1 MATTARPQIAPRVSL
16 EQYLFDEAHR
26 PDKHEFHAGYVY
38 AMAGGSHA
46 HSIMQARAS
55 GELYSQLKRSRCT
68 VAGPDIKV
76 WIAKEQTALYPDVLV
91 ACGKAVY
98 HQSDQQLL
106 TNPTVVVEVLS
117 PSTRDYDL
125 GKKFL
130 LYRQLLSLQ
139 EYLLLEPD
147 EVYVIHY
154 SKDAKGAWRKKTHQL
169 TDAVIELPS
178 IKASLALRDL
188 YPNA

>member
-1 MATTARPQIAPRVSL
+1 MATTARPQIAPRISL
-16 EQYLFDEAHR
+16 DQYLFDEAHR

-38 AMAGGSHA
+38 AMAGGSLSHA
-46 HSIMQARAS
+46 AMCANAVSALVRAVGS
-55 GELYSQLKRSRCT
+55 KRCLT
-68 VAGPDIKV
+68 LTADIKV
-76 WIAKEQTALYPDVLV
+76 WVEAEGSAVYPDAAVV
-91 ACGKAVY
+91 CGKAIS
-98 HQSDQQLL
+98 HKKSEHMI
-106 TNPTVVVEVLS
+106 TNPIVIVEVLS

-139 EYLLLEPD
+139 EYLLIEPD